1 MTMLD
6 GQSALP
12 CHELGWNG
20 RKRAYHGASSE
31 ATWRSGYVADCKSA
45 HPGSIPGVAS
55 KFIEAGKGRMERDE
69 TI

>member
-1 MTMLD
+1 MLD
-6 GQSALP
+6 GVAV
-12 CHELGWNG
+12 
-20 RKRAYHGASSE
+20 KRNAAAPGCRNCYDPIEIRRIE
-31 ATWRSGYVADCKSA
+31 ATWRSGDAADCKSA